1 MTAPLQSNK
10 KVPSIHSSM
19 DELLS
24 IYPGARR
31 TLFRLHHLGGCS
43 SCGFSLEETL
53 EQLCARSGGLEAASV
68 LTEIET
74 GHLEDEKLF
83 IEPISLHDQLPNPQI
98 RLLDIRTREEFEA
111 VHIPNSQ
118 LMSQDLMQS
127 GIATWPKQE
136 LLVLIDHLGERGLDA
151 AAYFLGH
158 GFENIKTLRGG
169 IDAYA
174 EQADSSLPRYTIEQE

>member
-1 MTAPLQSNK
+1 MG
-10 KVPSIHSSM
+10 
-19 DELLS
+19 ELLA

-53 EQLCARSGGLEAASV
+53 EQLCARTGSLDAKE
-68 LTEIET
+68 LLKEIEA

-83 IEPISLHDQLPNPQI
+83 IEPLALHNRLADQNVKI
-98 RLLDIRTREEFEA
+98 LDIRTREEFEA
-111 VHIPNSQ
+111 VNIPGSQ
-118 LMSQDLMQS
+118 LMTEELMQ
-127 GIATWPKQE
+127 ATMSNWPKE
-136 LLVLIDHLGERGLDA
+136 NLLVLIDHQGERGLDA

-158 GFENIKTLRGG
+158 GFSNVKTVRGG

-174 EQADSSLPRYTIEQE
+174 EEADASLPRYTVEKE